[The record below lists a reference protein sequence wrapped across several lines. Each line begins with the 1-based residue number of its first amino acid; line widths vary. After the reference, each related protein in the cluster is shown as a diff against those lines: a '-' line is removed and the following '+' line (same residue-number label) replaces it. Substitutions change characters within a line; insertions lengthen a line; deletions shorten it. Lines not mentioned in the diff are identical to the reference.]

1 LDLIFHIFFLQRY
14 SRLLEETSGR
24 SPARFSYL
32 LTFAAT
38 CLLCVAPFFSIA
50 FLGHPLSSILVYI
63 WSRRNPDTLLSFLGL
78 LVFKA
83 PWLPWV
89 LMAFSFAVHG
99 SVPKDEICGVII
111 GHGESPRPCPLH
123 TFSADMTCSLV
134 LLQRHLP
141 TDPQRTPSS

>member
-1 LDLIFHIFFLQRY
+1 VRVVITPLIIQQYWRLLSTFFYFGPLSLDLIFHIFFLQRY

-32 LTFAAT
+32 LTFAAA
-38 CLLCVAPFFSIA
+38 CLLCIAPFFSIA
-50 FLGHPLSSILVYI
+50 FLGSPLSSILVYI

-111 GHGESPRPCPLH
+111 GHGE
-123 TFSADMTCSLV
+123 F
-134 LLQRHLP
+134 LL
-141 TDPQRTPSS
+141 